1 MSSNL
6 NPCTTATSR
15 LRSATARQARHGRG
29 HTESQQSPRAG
40 KITRL
45 PVKIREELNERL
57 FEGELGPE
65 ILAWLNGLPEA
76 RKVLDTHFEGAEIT
90 KQNLSQWRHS
100 GYQDW
105 LAKREQRETLELMA
119 RGADRVKALK
129 GQLAEQPAPKLAD
142 VMALQRTLIFLLM
155 SKAHT
160 QPDLLAKVIR
170 MTKPLIQFAELETKG
185 RKVDLAK
192 RKYQHQ
198 MAERERAIEAKRKE
212 AEGGKGLTKET
223 LEQIEREL
231 HLFGPE
237 PSKSMQVQ
245 YSPKQKEPD
254 ISQEDAEKTEIGNT
268 GMEQSDGFGQSATAT
283 CEALIVVPD
292 NPSESK
298 QVQDSPGEK
307 EPISETDVWRNLDE
321 IRW

>member
-45 PVKIREELNERL
+45 PVEIREELNERL

-155 SKAHT
+155 SKAQT
-160 QPDLLAKVIR
+160 DPEMLAKVVR
-170 MTKPLIQFAELETKG
+170 MAKPLIQYAELETRICKFHLVERKYRDQVAERDQDLEAERKAAKG
-185 RKVDLAK
+185 GNVITEETK
-192 RKYQHQ
+192 RK
-198 MAERERAIEAKRKE
+198 
-212 AEGGKGLTKET
+212 
-223 LEQIEREL
+223 IEREL
-231 HLFGPE
+231 GIFRDLE
-237 PSKSMQVQ
+237 LSRKRKPSKTAKQRNPGDNDRGRKPPSDANG
-245 YSPKQKEPD
+245 SP
-254 ISQEDAEKTEIGNT
+254 A
-268 GMEQSDGFGQSATAT
+268 
-283 CEALIVVPD
+283 
-292 NPSESK
+292 
-298 QVQDSPGEK
+298 
-307 EPISETDVWRNLDE
+307 PIWRD
-321 IRW
+321 